1 MALKDRVMA
10 DMAVE
15 SANGHG
21 ERPSLLSLFAGCG
34 GLDLGFEEAGYSI
47 GLAYD
52 RSPEAIASW
61 NRNRKGRKRGH
72 VFDLATIRF
81 PDIDRHFG
89 GKFVPR
95 GVIGGPPCQGF
106 SRANQARHRGD
117 ARNGLLRRLFTLALR
132 FHRHRAPLDFILVE
146 NVPELG
152 KVRNRPLI
160 EREKL
165 RLAAHGFRLREL
177 ELDASAYGVPQRRK
191 RLFLLAVPREIA
203 GSWQVDLPGPV
214 VDGDKTVADAIGKL
228 PEPMHY
234 RRGIR
239 CGDIPHHRNHWCMR
253 PRSPRF
259 FNGSLKAGHV
269 SGRSFKTLRWDAP
282 SVTVAYGHREVHV
295 HPGGKRRLSVFEG
308 MRLQGF
314 PESYELE
321 GSLSSQI
328 DQVSE
333 AVPPPLA
340 EAVAKWIKGGLAAS
354 STLSTW
360 RN

>member
-1 MALKDRVMA
+1 MA
-10 DMAVE
+10 DVPVE
-15 SANGHG
+15 SANGG
-21 ERPSLLSLFAGCG
+21 EGRPMLLSLFAGCG
-34 GLDLGFEEAGYSI
+34 GLDLGFEDAGYSI

-52 RSPEAIASW
+52 QNLNAIASW
-61 NRNRKGRKRGH
+61 NRNRKGRESGH
-72 VFDLATIRF
+72 VFDLATIRLR
-81 PDIDRHFG
+81 DMDRHFG
-89 GKFVPR
+89 RKFVPR

-106 SRANQARHRGD
+106 SRANRARHRGD
-117 ARNGLLRRLFTLALR
+117 ARNALFRRLFTVALR

-160 EREKL
+160 ERERS

-191 RLFLLAVPREIA
+191 RLFLLAIPVEIGATWDDAGLPVPVA
-203 GSWQVDLPGPV
+203 G
-214 VDGDKTVADAIGKL
+214 GDRTVEDAIGEL
-228 PEPMHY
+228 PEPTHY
-234 RRGIR
+234 KRGIR

-253 PRSPRF
+253 PRSRRF
-259 FNGSLKAGHV
+259 FNGSLKAGQV

-282 SVTVAYGHREVHV
+282 SITVAYGHREVHV

-314 PESYELE
+314 PETYELE

-340 EAVAKWIKGGLAAS
+340 EAVAKWIKGRVAASGAAS
-354 STLSTW
+354 SSPT
-360 RN
+360 